1 MDSHFAVIFY
11 AFSDCDGSL
20 RNIEK
25 HGLSRNQTKRQK
37 RK

>member
-11 AFSDCDGSL
+11 AFSDGDGSL

-25 HGLSRNQTKRQK
+25 HGLSRSQTKRQK